1 MSGFWI
7 YQGSEYAGVTQG
19 SEYAW
24 IFSRHAFYIIEL
36 GTKII
41 PKNVILLPQKALW
54 TILKLSRKVENYYAI
69 VKENSSGRFF
79 SSLRS
84 LSFAVQPFY
93 VNSRPAVR
101 SYQWNTL
108 LGNNNDWNLADF
120 NQRGVYDRLCVTFVN
135 QIETNPHTIIVP

>member
-1 MSGFWI
+1 MFDRVLNLRQVPSIPGFWIYLCSECVRVLNMPRFRI

-41 PKNVILLPQKALW
+41 SKNVILLPQKALW

-69 VKENSSGRFF
+69 VKENSSVAGF
-79 SSLRS
+79 LAH
-84 LSFAVQPFY
+84 FAHFPLPCNLF
-93 VNSRPAVR
+93 
-101 SYQWNTL
+101 TL
-108 LGNNNDWNLADF
+108 I
-120 NQRGVYDRLCVTFVN
+120 RGLLWEV
-135 QIETNPHTIIVP
+135 ISETHS

>member
-41 PKNVILLPQKALW
+41 SKNVILLPQKALNYLK
-54 TILKLSRKVENYYAI
+54 TIAKSWKLLCDCKRKFVC
-69 VKENSSGRFF
+69 GRFF

-101 SYQWNTL
+101 SYQWSTL

>member
-41 PKNVILLPQKALW
+41 SKNVILLPQKALW

-69 VKENSSGRFF
+69 VKENSSVAGF
-79 SSLRS
+79 LAH
-84 LSFAVQPFY
+84 FAHFPLPCNLF
-93 VNSRPAVR
+93 
-101 SYQWNTL
+101 TL
-108 LGNNNDWNLADF
+108 I
-120 NQRGVYDRLCVTFVN
+120 RGLLWEV
-135 QIETNPHTIIVP
+135 ISEAHS